1 MLRIV
6 YASRA
11 IESADGPAT
20 AADLRDI
27 HSSAVEFNQAHG
39 ISGLLIVA
47 NGHFLQ
53 VLEGPQAATDE
64 LFERISRDT
73 RHRDVALLSRVEI
86 HARSFGTWSM
96 GLVERVESEALTTA
110 RFALLRDR
118 LAHDPEV
125 EAADFCRLVLAPS
138 VNKARSLRVPQRPH
152 REPIPTAAFVS
163 SSGLWSAAMLQ
174 HVSSTTM
181 RRTGRTSVFD
191 PDDPARRTLIEYI
204 DVEQRETGPLRVLS
218 LAVEPAAF
226 GSVAPLMEQL
236 SLLVF
241 TMASSDVDE
250 FTSYVESWLKV
261 PQVLAA
267 APRVLVLA
275 GLPTDRFAQML
286 GTLSAGTTLT
296 IDFASVR
303 LSDSA
308 AVWAAAQRP
317 LEGLRATR
325 SSIAEAR
332 LWASNT
338 QYETLP
344 GKFDPA
350 PARPRAAAPFP
361 VRRAEGFEVPPPV
374 AFSTAITPAAEVA
387 VALEATVTR
396 STAIADA
403 VATAGC
409 LRKLLALEGA
419 LSASLIDA
427 DRREVLLTLDR
438 PGTAPHS
445 LVDDDVHFLNLKR
458 NLTLSLASDESIED
472 IAVTT
477 RFRLDIYRALPGRP
491 HLFLAMKLDR
501 EHAQLA
507 VARLRLQDIVAGLE
521 LD

>member
-6 YASRA
+6 YDSRA

-27 HSSAVEFNQAHG
+27 RSAAAEFNQAHG

-53 VLEGPQAATDE
+53 VLEGPQAATDK
-64 LFERISRDT
+64 LFERISQDT
-73 RHRDVALLSRVEI
+73 RHRDVALLSRIEI

-96 GLVERVESEALTTA
+96 GLVERVEAEALTIA

-118 LAHDPEV
+118 LARDPEV
-125 EAADFCRLVLAPS
+125 DAADFCRLLLAPS
-138 VNKARSLRVPQRPH
+138 VNKARSLRVPTRLH
-152 REPIPTAAFVS
+152 REPVPTAAFVS
-163 SSGLWSAAMLQ
+163 PSGLWSAAMLQ

-204 DVEQRETGPLRVLS
+204 DVEQRGTGPLRVLS

-241 TMASSDVDE
+241 TMASSDVE
-250 FTSYVESWLKV
+250 AFTSYVGSWLNV

-275 GLPTDRFAQML
+275 GLPKDRCGQML
-286 GTLSAGTTLT
+286 ETLAAGTTLT
-296 IDFASVR
+296 IDFACVR

-308 AVWAAAQRP
+308 AVWAAAQKP
-317 LEGLRATR
+317 LEGLRAAR
-325 SSIAEAR
+325 SSVAEAR

-350 PARPRAAAPFP
+350 PARHRAATLFP
-361 VRRAEGFEVPPPV
+361 VRRLEGFKAAEPV
-374 AFSTAITPAAEVA
+374 AYSPATTPAAVSA
-387 VALEATVTR
+387 VALEATVAR
-396 STAIADA
+396 STVIAEA
-403 VATAGC
+403 VAKAGS
-409 LRKLLALEGA
+409 LQKLLGLEGA
-419 LSASLIDA
+419 VSVSLIDA

-445 LVDDDVHFLNLKR
+445 LDDMHFLSLKR
-458 NLTLSLASDESIED
+458 NLITSVARDESIED

-477 RFRLDIYRALPGRP
+477 RLRLDIYRALPRRP
-491 HLFLAMKLDR
+491 HLFLAVKLDR

-507 VARLRLQDIVAGLE
+507 VARLRLQDIVDE
-521 LD
+521 LALD